1 MNVRMGS
8 PLQSEPTLSVP
19 REIGRGT
26 ILDRWRLPDGTLYL
40 DNAATRPML
49 PEVAEEMARLMANN
63 PLNASSQHK
72 YGQKAARMLED
83 ARNFFKSELNV
94 PSTGELIF
102 NSGATEGLNMLL
114 KSAFFADPTKNHIV
128 TVKTEH
134 KAVLNTCAY
143 LETIGAE
150 VTYLDVDEW
159 GQVSVSDIEAAIRPT
174 TCAVCV
180 MWVNNETGVVLD
192 IASISEL
199 CARFGVLLVSDLT
212 QGVGKYDL
220 DYQLPSAFAG
230 VFSAHKFG
238 GPNGMGCVFWKDT
251 NPLPSAA
258 GGGQEFDY
266 RSGTQDVASISGAA
280 MAYSLFNRYSA
291 VELQQAATVLE
302 NLFAS
307 VELGKLTSLARVDSA
322 YILNFTEL
330 RSDFGPF
337 CVRNNLIVSRGSAC
351 HGGQIGAS
359 HVFKI
364 LYPGQNVWRIS
375 L

>member
-1 MNVRMGS
+1 MGS

-114 KSAFFADPTKNHIV
+114 KSAYFADPAKNHIV

-134 KAVLNTCAY
+134 KAVLNTCTY

-150 VTYLDVDEW
+150 ITYLDVDEW
-159 GQVSVSDIEAAIRPT
+159 GEISVLDIQAAIRST
-174 TCAVCV
+174 TCAVV
-180 MWVNNETGVVLD
+180 IMAVNNETGVVSNVD
-192 IASISEL
+192 AISEVCL
-199 CARFGVLLVSDLT
+199 SSKTKYICDATQAIGKHQFDLSQPGFSAVVAGAHKIGGAVGTGLVAIQDSNLWAATTQDYGGYSRTGFSGTKGVALICAFMHAYRLFKCPTQNDVRLALRELENFVRLREFYPIDIKKSHLIVPVLLRPEDAR
-212 QGVGKYDL
+212 L
-220 DYQLPSAFAG
+220 DHSNEL
-230 VFSAHKFG
+230 VF
-238 GPNGMGCVFWKDT
+238 
-251 NPLPSAA
+251 
-258 GGGQEFDY
+258 
-266 RSGTQDVASISGAA
+266 
-280 MAYSLFNRYSA
+280 
-291 VELQQAATVLE
+291 
-302 NLFAS
+302 
-307 VELGKLTSLARVDSA
+307 
-322 YILNFTEL
+322 
-330 RSDFGPF
+330 
-337 CVRNNLIVSRGSAC
+337 SRGSAC
-351 HGGQIGAS
+351 SSGVDRIS
-359 HVFKI
+359 HVYQLLPVDASMVRRLSF
-364 LYPGQNVWRIS
+364 
-375 L
+375 

>member
-1 MNVRMGS
+1 MD
-8 PLQSEPTLSVP
+8 LTLPQREEVSVP

-114 KSAFFADPTKNHIV
+114 KSAYFADPTKNHIV

-180 MWVNNETGVVLD
+180 MWVNNVTGALIDTWSLRET
-192 IASISEL
+192 
-199 CARFGVLLVSDLT
+199 CRRKGVLVISDGTQYFGKEERWSPFEIVYAVVSCGHKIGGAVGLGLVAVADSSLLRRDL
-212 QGVGKYDL
+212 
-220 DYQLPSAFAG
+220 
-230 VFSAHKFG
+230 H
-238 GPNGMGCVFWKDT
+238 
-251 NPLPSAA
+251 
-258 GGGQEFDY
+258 GGGQEFGL
-266 RSGTQDVASISGAA
+266 RGGT
-280 MAYSLFNRYSA
+280 
-291 VELQQAATVLE
+291 
-302 NLFAS
+302 
-307 VELGKLTSLARVDSA
+307 TSLVGALTMKLA
-322 YILNFTEL
+322 YERFWRPSHCEFAEATNTLTDQLGLIDWRIGQQRAKMWSRWIIPATSGVPGLQSHSGIVG
-330 RSDFGPF
+330 SD
-337 CVRNNLIVSRGSAC
+337 GSAC
-351 HGGQIGAS
+351 DSGTLSSGWNVQELFIEKAPDG
-359 HVFKI
+359 HVFTR
-364 LYPGQNVWRIS
+364 LS
-375 L
+375 F

>member
-1 MNVRMGS
+1 MD
-8 PLQSEPTLSVP
+8 LTLPQRDEVSVP

-114 KSAFFADPTKNHIV
+114 KSAYFADPTKNHIV

-180 MWVNNETGVVLD
+180 MWVNNETGV
-192 IASISEL
+192 ISPIEQIGL
-199 CARFGVLLVSDLT
+199 LAESMGVIFICDATQALGKIHVACDMVGVSAIVAGAHKVGGPV
-212 QGVGKYDL
+212 GVGLIVVQGDN
-220 DYQLPSAFAG
+220 
-230 VFSAHKFG
+230 AHSQSLSQSVVRSLKL
-238 GPNGMGCVFWKDT
+238 C
-251 NPLPSAA
+251 
-258 GGGQEFDY
+258 
-266 RSGTQDVASISGAA
+266 SGTVGVAKIWAFYRALDAFQPASHEDVREALEVLSEHIAFNYLLPPSSMESRLSLITPIVLQDERLLHRDCHYV
-280 MAYSLFNRYSA
+280 
-291 VELQQAATVLE
+291 VW
-302 NLFAS
+302 
-307 VELGKLTSLARVDSA
+307 
-322 YILNFTEL
+322 
-330 RSDFGPF
+330 
-337 CVRNNLIVSRGSAC
+337 SRGSAC
-351 HGGQIGAS
+351 LGGLDRAS
-359 HVFKI
+359 HV
-364 LYPGQNVWRIS
+364 YS
-375 L
+375 LMSSAPHFVRRLSF

>member
-1 MNVRMGS
+1 MGS

-114 KSAFFADPTKNHIV
+114 KSAYFADPTKNHIV

-143 LETIGAE
+143 LETTGAE
-150 VTYLDVDEW
+150 VTYLDVDDW
-159 GQVSVSDIEAAIRPT
+159 GQVSVSDVEAATRST

-180 MWVNNETGVVLD
+180 TWVNNETGALLN
-192 IASISEL
+192 IQEL
-199 CARFGVLLVSDLT
+199 SLLCKVKNVKLLVDGT
-212 QGVGKYDL
+212 QALGKHDCNLEQLDGVDCLVG
-220 DYQLPSAFAG
+220 
-230 VFSAHKFG
+230 SAHKLG
-238 GPNGMGCVFWKDT
+238 GPIGVGFAWCRSVDVVM
-251 NPLPSAA
+251 PAIL
-258 GGGQEFDY
+258 GGGQEFDK
-266 RSGTQDVASISGAA
+266 RSGTVNVAGIVAFQRAWENFSVGADDCTNAKKELAWLTKAELDVMS
-280 MAYSLFNRYSA
+280 
-291 VELQQAATVLE
+291 
-302 NLFAS
+302 
-307 VELGKLTSLARVDSA
+307 
-322 YILNFTEL
+322 
-330 RSDFGPF
+330 RSDDRFSPYIIVAKASASRLDFVRRSKVSVSFG
-337 CVRNNLIVSRGSAC
+337 GAC
-351 HGGQIGAS
+351 SSGLEAGS
-359 HVFKI
+359 HVYRQVFGDRDDLI
-364 LYPGQNVWRIS
+364 RIS
-375 L
+375 F

>member
-1 MNVRMGS
+1 MGS

-49 PEVAEEMARLMANN
+49 PEVAEEMARLMADN

-114 KSAFFADPTKNHIV
+114 KSAYFADPTNNHIV

-159 GQVSVSDIEAAIRPT
+159 GQISVSDIEAAIRPT
-174 TCAVCV
+174 TCAVAV
-180 MWVNNETGVVLD
+180 MAINNETGLVANVG
-192 IASISEL
+192 AISEVCL
-199 CARFGVLLVSDLT
+199 SRDTKYICDAT
-212 QGVGKYDL
+212 QAVGKRQLDL
-220 DYQLPSAFAG
+220 SLQGMSAVVAG
-230 VFSAHKFG
+230 AHKIG
-238 GPNGMGCVFWKDT
+238 GAVGSGLVAVQDSSCWAAVAPNY
-251 NPLPSAA
+251 
-258 GGGQEFDY
+258 GGFNRTGS
-266 RSGTQDVASISGAA
+266 SGTQAVASICSFVH
-280 MAYSLFNRYSA
+280 AYRLFQCPTQNDVRLA
-291 VELQQAATVLE
+291 LREL
-302 NLFAS
+302 
-307 VELGKLTSLARVDSA
+307 D
-322 YILNFTEL
+322 NFVRFRDFYPRHIE
-330 RSDFGPF
+330 RSH
-337 CVRNNLIVSRGSAC
+337 LIVPVLFPPEHDHIDLSEEFVFSRGSAC
-351 HGGQIGAS
+351 SSGVDRLSEVYQLLPVDATRVRRFS
-359 HVFKI
+359 F
-364 LYPGQNVWRIS
+364 
-375 L
+375 